1 MTDADVA
8 SAIPGRNMATKRTP
22 ARKLNPVSPQVMKLA
37 TLLRRSAASSYKRA
51 FGFSNGEWRL
61 VGLLGENGPMLQNA
75 LVEALGQDKG
85 QTSRAVARLVDG
97 DLIVRE
103 RTPGG
108 VLIQLSSRG
117 ETVFQS
123 MRELIRERNSRLL
136 EGLDANDRSTLLRV
150 LRRMTEN
157 AQALLASEPE
167 TDDPGSPG

>member
-1 MTDADVA
+1 MTTQ
-8 SAIPGRNMATKRTP
+8 RMP

-51 FGFSNGEWRL
+51 FGFANGEWRL

-85 QTSRAVARLVDG
+85 QTSRGVARLG
-97 DLIVRE
+97 EGNLIVRA

-108 VLIQLSSRG
+108 VLIQLSPRG
-117 ETVFQS
+117 QVIFRS
-123 MRELIRERNSRLL
+123 MRELIRERNARLL
-136 EGLDANDRSTLLRV
+136 EGLDAAERSTLLRA

-157 AQALLASEPE
+157 AQALLDSEPA
-167 TDDPGSPG
+167 GSGDESGD